1 MIRYGYP
8 TWQHF
13 SFFPLCITQIIISI
27 YPTLQSYFSLS
38 TLSRAE
44 VKREIFKYAV
54 ALIRGYVNERFER
67 LCSLCPPTTW
77 QGERAQRLRH
87 LATGK
92 KGGPTAEN
100 RTSRKPNFGNVCN
113 KRNACSH

>member
-1 MIRYGYP
+1 MA
-8 TWQHF
+8 TLF
-13 SFFPLCITQIIISI
+13 LFPPVHHIDIISI
-27 YPTLQSYFSLS
+27 VLFSLS

-100 RTSRKPNFGNVCN
+100 RTSRKV
-113 KRNACSH
+113 